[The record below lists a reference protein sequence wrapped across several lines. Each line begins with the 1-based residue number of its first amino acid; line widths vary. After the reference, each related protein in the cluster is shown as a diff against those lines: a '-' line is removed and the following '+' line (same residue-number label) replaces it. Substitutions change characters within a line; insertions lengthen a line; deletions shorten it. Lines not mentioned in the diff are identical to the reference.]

1 MDAFLH
7 ELHAMKYQKGKLEP
21 VDISGIIDPHKMFTM
36 ILKDR
41 EGNLWLG
48 SYDMGYTIYFD
59 HSGAVSYTLP
69 NLKEML
75 HHDANIVNL
84 GYDGADM
91 LWMGQDRY
99 GVLLYDLKN
108 GTMTSGS
115 TLGL

>member
-1 MDAFLH
+1 
-7 ELHAMKYQKGKLEP
+7 
-21 VDISGIIDPHKMFTM
+21 
-36 ILKDR
+36 
-41 EGNLWLG
+41 
-48 SYDMGYTIYFD
+48 MGYTIYFD

-69 NLKEML
+69 NLKETL

-108 GTMTSGS
+108 GTMTSGVLLVWERFLDEAFS
-115 TLGL
+115 YRWRCG